1 MAATYHVL
9 TSPLQFKK
17 IGGIPRKFPHRVCPD
32 FPARFSLL
40 FRICGLLF
48 REDAEHGASL
58 PSHQEE
64 NQT

>member
-40 FRICGLLF
+40 LESAIGFFERT
-48 REDAEHGASL
+48 RNNGASL
-58 PSHQEE
+58 PSHQEK

>member
-32 FPARFSLL
+32 SSAILAA
-40 FRICGLLF
+40 I
-48 REDAEHGASL
+48 
-58 PSHQEE
+58 
-64 NQT
+64 